1 MTTIHVL
8 VDNRDG
14 EHLQGEHGLSLLIES
29 DAKILFDT
37 GQSDLF
43 KRNASHM
50 GLTLSDISFLA
61 LSHGHWDH
69 GNGMKHLQSVNVV
82 AHPHCFTKRYSKID
96 GTYCG
101 LDSDQAF
108 IEQVHALT
116 LTDDPLWL
124 TPRTV
129 FLGEIPRITSFESK
143 TSSFLTENHQI
154 DLIPDDSAIAI
165 RSGRGITIVT
175 GCSHS
180 GIGNIAAHALNV
192 TGAEKIHAIIG
203 GFHLGDLDEKT
214 DLTIKTLL
222 QLGVDT
228 VYPMH
233 CTAPAVVE
241 ALGRKFS
248 LHQPKTGDTFQM

>member
-29 DAKILFDT
+29 DIKILFDT
-37 GQSDLF
+37 GASDLF
-43 KRNASHM
+43 KRNAAIM
-50 GLTLSDISFLA
+50 GLTLSDVSFLV

-69 GNGMKHLQSVNVV
+69 GNGMKHLQSLNVI
-82 AHPHCFTKRYSKID
+82 AHPACFTKRYNKKD
-96 GTYCG
+96 GKYCG
-101 LDSDQAF
+101 LDSDQAV

-124 TPRTV
+124 TPQTV
-129 FLGEIPRITSFESK
+129 FLGQIPRRASFESK
-143 TSSFLTENHQI
+143 ASSFLDEKRQI
-154 DLIPDDSAIAI
+154 DIIPDDSAIAI
-165 RSGRGITIVT
+165 RTEQGTTIVT

-192 TGAEKIHAIIG
+192 TGSDKIHTIIG
-203 GFHLGDLDEKT
+203 GFHLGNHDEKT
-214 DLTIKTLL
+214 DLTIRMLQ

-233 CTAPAVVE
+233 CTAPDAVE
-241 ALGRKFS
+241 ALGRKFRI
-248 LHQPKTGDTFQM
+248 HQPKTGDILQI